1 MTHLIEGSLDTNGI
15 PDYAGYDVEL
25 CDLDADGLG
34 DVIVNAPFSDQY
46 QGKTAIFY
54 GSGSSNWAS
63 TLSLTNADTL
73 SEGAVGDCVGWS
85 AACGDFDG
93 DGLDDFVV
101 LSRYN
106 DHGGPDAGTVYLF
119 SGASLPYLAVDNH
132 INPDTADYRLTGT
145 TSIGFVNRLSPI
157 PGDLDGD
164 GFDDI
169 LLGSSEANS
178 QEGLVNVF
186 TDCD

>member
-1 MTHLIEGSLDTNGI
+1 M
-15 PDYAGYDVEL
+15 
-25 CDLDADGLG
+25 
-34 DVIVNAPFSDQY
+34 
-46 QGKTAIFY
+46 Y
-54 GSGSSNWAS
+54 GSSQSDFFAFS
-63 TLSLTNADTL
+63 
-73 SEGAVGDCVGWS
+73 VGP
-85 AACGDFDG
+85 AGDFDG

-101 LSRYN
+101 YSRYT
-106 DHGGPDAGTVYLF
+106 DHGGPDTGTVYLF
-119 SGASLPYLAVDNH
+119 SGASLPYLAVDTH
-132 INPDTADYRLTGT
+132 INPETSDYRLIGT

-169 LLGSSEANS
+169 LLGSSEAYS